1 MFIIITIIVI
11 TIGNIV
17 SSLLP
22 ITITNI
28 LLSHHILKTT
38 FQIESDLSVT
48 LYINVDMHVSS

>member
-17 SSLLP
+17 SRLLP